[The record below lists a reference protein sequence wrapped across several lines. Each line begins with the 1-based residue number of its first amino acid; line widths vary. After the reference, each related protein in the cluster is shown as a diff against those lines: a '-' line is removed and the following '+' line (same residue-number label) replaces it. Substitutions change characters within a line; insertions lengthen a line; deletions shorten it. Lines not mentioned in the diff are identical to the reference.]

1 MARETALI
9 TGASA
14 GIGAEFA
21 RQLAAE
27 GTDLV
32 VVARR
37 LEALEALKKEV
48 EGRHGIRCEVLAR
61 DLGSAEAP
69 AAIHA
74 ETERRGI
81 VVDWLVNNAG
91 FGTNGRLAELSLE
104 REMEE
109 IRLNVL
115 SLAVLTRLYLPGMI
129 SRGRGRIVNLGSV
142 GSFVPVPFMA
152 TYGATKAFVLSF
164 SEALATELEGT
175 GVHVLALC
183 PGATRTEFQKVA
195 GVEGKTPDSRY
206 MTAAEVARQ
215 AIAAARR
222 GDRALVP
229 GFMNKFAVALTR
241 ILSRRVQARI
251 AGSIYRP
258 RNA

>member
-27 GTDLV
+27 GMDLV

-37 LEALEALKKEV
+37 MEALEALKKEV

-61 DLGSAEAP
+61 DLSNLDAP

-74 ETERRGI
+74 ETQRRRI
-81 VVDWLVNNAG
+81 AVDWLVNNAG
-91 FGTNGRLAELSLE
+91 FGTNGRFAELGFE

-109 IRLNVL
+109 VRLNVL
-115 SLAVLTRLYLPGMI
+115 SLVALTRLYLPDMI
-129 SRGRGRIVNLGSV
+129 SRRRGQIVNVGSV
-142 GSFVPVPFMA
+142 GSFVPVPYMA

-164 SEALATELEGT
+164 SEALATELNGS
-175 GVHVLALC
+175 GVRVLALC

-195 GVEGKTPDSRY
+195 GVEGRVPDARY
-206 MTAAEVARQ
+206 MSAAEVARQ

-229 GFMNKFAVALTR
+229 SVMNKIAA
-241 ILSRRVQARI
+241 ILPRFLPRRTQAWI
-251 AGSIYRP
+251 AGSMYRP
-258 RNA
+258 R